1 MGVGSVLAD
10 PSLIK
15 TEDGSLSLAET
26 KATLNQIKY
35 NTTGKKPLTGGLK
48 RSIRR
53 KRKVARTKKR
63 TVTLSEKRR

>member
-26 KATLNQIKY
+26 KATLDQIKY
-35 NTTGKKPLTGGLK
+35 NTKGKNPLL
-48 RSIRR
+48 
-53 KRKVARTKKR
+53 V
-63 TVTLSEKRR
+63 V